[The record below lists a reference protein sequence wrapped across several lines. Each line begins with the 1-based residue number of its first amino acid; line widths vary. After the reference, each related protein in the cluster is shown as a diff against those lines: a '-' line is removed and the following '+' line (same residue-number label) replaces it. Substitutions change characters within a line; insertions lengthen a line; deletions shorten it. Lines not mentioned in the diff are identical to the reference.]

1 MKIKIIEVD
10 RVDHN
15 EDVVLSLSDCGLRVG
30 DIVEVSGQ
38 YKDGSLSVQAIRD
51 TEFVSIGNE
60 FSLQE
65 GEYEVIEE

>member
-10 RVDHN
+10 HSYQD
-15 EDVVLSLSDCGLRVG
+15 EDVVISLADCGFQIG
-30 DIVEVSGQ
+30 DVVEVSGKYQ
-38 YKDGSLSVQAIRD
+38 DGNLSVKVIRE

-60 FSLQE
+60 VSINE

>member
-10 RVDHN
+10 H
-15 EDVVLSLSDCGLRVG
+15 DVYDELSLEDCGFQVG

-38 YKDGSLSVQAIRD
+38 YKDGNLSVQAIRE
-51 TEFVSIGNE
+51 TKFVSVCNE
-60 FSLQE
+60 VSIQE